1 MERDVAL
8 VTEWWSWEVIASL
21 LLIIGLVIAGWWQL
35 IKQRSPWVLVGL
47 VWLGGT
53 LIPVSGIVPI
63 NGILYEHWLYLP
75 IIGLMLIGYGLFG
88 QLAKKYLKR
97 QWLLW
102 VLGIVVTIYVGL
114 TIRQNYI
121 WGDPIRFYEY
131 TLTYSQSARLHNNLA
146 MSYSEVK
153 RIDEAIVQYQ
163 KSLELSNVYPQPYHN
178 LGNAY
183 FEKGE
188 FKKAEES
195 YKQALQLDPTF
206 FFTYPKIINLYIT
219 TGELAKSIP
228 YLDKMV
234 QIDPQNVEIWMIYGK
249 VLADLDQPEL
259 SKQKFDQVRKLSGGG
274 VQIEAQI
281 QRLLAIPK
289 PASDPEFLEATH

>member
-1 MERDVAL
+1 MFIL
-8 VTEWWSWEVIASL
+8 S
-21 LLIIGLVIAGWWQL
+21 LIII
-35 IKQRSPWVLVGL
+35 WV
-47 VWLGGT
+47 
-53 LIPVSGIVPI
+53 
-63 NGILYEHWLYLP
+63 
-75 IIGLMLIGYGLFG
+75 MLIL
-88 QLAKKYLKR
+88 R
-97 QWLLW
+97 
-102 VLGIVVTIYVGL
+102 
-114 TIRQNYI
+114 R
-121 WGDPIRFYEY
+121 E
-131 TLTYSQSARLHNNLA
+131 NL
-146 MSYSEVK
+146 
-153 RIDEAIVQYQ
+153 
-163 KSLELSNVYPQPYHN
+163 
-178 LGNAY
+178 
-183 FEKGE
+183 
-188 FKKAEES
+188 KKAEES

-289 PASDPEFLEATH
+289 PASDSGQLK